1 MKYLHRA
8 LEDAFM
14 EAQSES
20 PATLLSG
27 PRQVGKT
34 TMLEHLMEGTDRKF
48 VSLDYANNLN
58 LARNDPDGF
67 FQIFS
72 PPVLVDEVQYAP
84 GLFRQIKIIAD
95 KTHRNGDFWLTGS
108 RPYELMNSETESL
121 AGRISLLSMMPMS
134 QSEIHGHENAAFVPD
149 AGALMSRRCTK
160 MLMPETFRMI
170 FEGGMPK
177 LVSGEAQNRN
187 KFYDD
192 YIQAY
197 IEKDLNYLSLG
208 IDGVMFSTFIK
219 VAAAHIG
226 QLVNVTN
233 LAKEA
238 EVNRETASKWLKL
251 MEQLNIIFLLRP
263 YSNGLLKRTIGTPKL
278 YFHDTALAIQLMGW
292 ENPNVLQNCAMSGP
306 YFENYVIS
314 EVYKSWIN
322 AGRKPKLNFFR
333 DKDGNEIDLI
343 LEENACLHPLEIKKT
358 ATPSSDMI
366 SAFRLLKVPEAYTLG
381 TGGIICNASELSA
394 FDANNLIIPAYMI

>member
-1 MKYLHRA
+1 MTYLHRA

-14 EAQSES
+14 EAQSEA

-48 VSLDYANNLN
+48 VSLDYASNLDM
-58 LARNDPDGF
+58 ARKDPDGF

-95 KTHRNGDFWLTGS
+95 KTHRNGDFWLTGCQ
-108 RPYELMNSETESL
+108 PYALMRGKTESL
-121 AGRISLLSMMPMS
+121 AGRLSLLNMMPMS
-134 QSEIHGHENAAFVPD
+134 HSEICGYENTAFVPE
-149 AGALMSRRCTK
+149 AAALMSRHCTP
-160 MLMPETFRMI
+160 MTMPETFQMI
-170 FEGGMPK
+170 FDGGMPK
-177 LVSGEAQNRN
+177 LVSGEAKNRK

-208 IDGVMFSTFIK
+208 IDGLGFSNFIHV
-219 VAAAHIG
+219 VAAHVG
-226 QLVNVTN
+226 QLVNVSN

-238 EVNRETASKWLKL
+238 EVSRETANRWLEL
-251 MEQLNIIFLLRP
+251 LEQLNIIFLLRP
-263 YSNGLLKRTIGTPKL
+263 YSNSLLKRTIGTPKL

-292 ENPNVLQNCAMSGP
+292 ENPAVLQNCALSGA

-322 AGRKPKLNFFR
+322 TGSKPKLNFYR

-343 LEENACLHPLEIKKT
+343 IEENACLHPLEIKKT

-366 SAFRLLKVPEAYTLG
+366 SAFKCLKVPEAFTIG
-381 TGGIICNASELSA
+381 KGGVICNASELSA